1 VFEWD
6 IIDPI
11 GYYRED
17 EKFNR
22 LIAKYK
28 NDDMKRIVVEGMW
41 RDRIKYQVLRRF
53 EWPPPLLCKQIF
65 FTRGYYEDSD
75 IRPTVNIENLH
86 LMADR
91 KRLFE
96 ETKLREANEHRDM
109 LHDQAVIEHA
119 PKPEEK
125 KKVKKAAPA
134 PVVTG
139 QKRSLSDFDPEIYN
153 REILEIKGLSKDT
166 TKAEVEKMFP
176 RAIVTLKPDDSGGL
190 MAVMEFQNFG
200 DSRAAFAKALKSKI
214 RDHPLHN
221 ILPQMRVLGG
231 TGRGSRGDVVYAN
244 PYMVKSKLP
253 QSDVGKVKK
262 GKTSKNLTD
271 YDPNIYDY
279 QHLIIKGIPGDTNK
293 DMIKKQFEPLKIKVE
308 HLDIDP
314 SNGTLIATIRL
325 KSDEDAIK
333 AYKDNHEQFIN
344 HGEMDIVPAKRDHNK
359 PKKEK
364 KEESPEYEMVEEV
377 TYEVVKKKKDKKDK
391 KGKKK

>member
-17 EKFNR
+17 AKFNR
-22 LIAKYK
+22 LITKYK

-53 EWPPPLLCKQIF
+53 EWPPPLLFKQLF
-65 FTRGYYEDSD
+65 FTRGYYEDD
-75 IRPTVNIENLH
+75 EIRPTVNIENLH

-96 ETKLREANEHRDM
+96 ETKLREANEHRDL
-109 LHDQAVIEHA
+109 LHDQAVIEH
-119 PKPEEK
+119 KPEVK
-125 KKVKKAAPA
+125 KKPPPP

-153 REILEIKGLSKDT
+153 REILELKGLPKET
-166 TKAEVEKMFP
+166 TKAELEKMFP
-176 RAIVTLKPDDSGGL
+176 KAIVTMKPDESGGV
-190 MAVMEFQNFG
+190 MAVMEFQKFD
-200 DSRAAFAKALKSKI
+200 DSRAAFRKALKSKI
-214 RDHPLHN
+214 HDHPMHN

-231 TGRGSRGDVVYAN
+231 SGRGSRGDVVYAN

-253 QSDVGKVKK
+253 QSDVGKAPKP
-262 GKTSKNLTD
+262 KTSKNLTD

-279 QHLIIKGIPGDTNK
+279 QHLIVSGIPGDTSK
-293 DMIKKQFEPLKIKVE
+293 DMIKKQFEPFKIKVE
-308 HLDIDP
+308 KLDIDP
-314 SNGTLIATIRL
+314 TNGRLIATIRM

-333 AYKDNHEQFIN
+333 AYKNNHEQFIN
-344 HGEMDIVPAKRDHNK
+344 HGEMDIVPAKRDLNK

-364 KEESPEYEMVEEV
+364 KQDNPEYEMVEEV